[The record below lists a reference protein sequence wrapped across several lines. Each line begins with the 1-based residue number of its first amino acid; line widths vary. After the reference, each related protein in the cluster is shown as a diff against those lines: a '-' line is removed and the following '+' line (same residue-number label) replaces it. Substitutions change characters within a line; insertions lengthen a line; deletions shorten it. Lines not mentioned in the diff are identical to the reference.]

1 MTGNKKIILPLLLIA
16 VLFFTNNCQ
25 KPFEPEAAEQTGTI
39 KITFVNTVKGTP
51 MVLNS
56 STYSNPF
63 AELYTISKLK
73 YYVSNIGVSSVSGT
87 FAEPESYHLTD
98 ASKPSSLS
106 FSFKAPTDIFVSLSF
121 MLGVDSLRNVSGAQT
136 GALDPTNDMFWTWS
150 TGYIMAKFEGNS
162 PSSSQVNN
170 KVEYHIGG
178 FMGPDNVLRNI
189 SLPFPA
195 GKVLDIREGKTS
207 EIVIETDFDKWW
219 QTPNDIKIT
228 VDPVCTTPG
237 ALAKKIA
244 DNYSKMFTIT
254 DVINN

>member
-1 MTGNKKIILPLLLIA
+1 MIA
-16 VLFFTNNCQ
+16 VFFLTNSCQ
-25 KPFEPEAAEQTGTI
+25 KQFLPETEEPTGSI

-51 MVLNS
+51 LILNS
-56 STYSNPF
+56 ATYSNFF
-63 AELYTISKLK
+63 AELYTISKFK
-73 YYVSNIGVSSVSGT
+73 YYVSNVGVSSVSGT
-87 FAEPESYHLTD
+87 YTETESYHLAD
-98 ASKPSSLS
+98 ASKPASLS
-106 FSFKAPTDIFVSLSF
+106 FSFKAPVDIFVSLSF

-189 SLPFPA
+189 TLSFPA
-195 GKVLDIREGKTS
+195 GKVLDIRNGKTS
-207 EIVIETDFDKWW
+207 EIMIETDFDKWW

-228 VDPVCTTPG
+228 ADPVCTTPG

>member
-1 MTGNKKIILPLLLIA
+1 MKRINDIVCSLITALLFL
-16 VLFFTNNCQ
+16 TSSCQ
-25 KPFEPEAAEQTGTI
+25 KPYTPDVPAGTL
-39 KITFVNTVKGTP
+39 KITFVNTVKGSP
-51 MVLNS
+51 LILNS

-63 AELYTISKLK
+63 TELYTISKFK
-73 YYVSNIGVSSVSGT
+73 YYVSNIGVNSTTGT
-87 FAEPESYHLTD
+87 WKETESYHLTD
-98 ASKPSSLS
+98 ASQPSSLS
-106 FSFKAPTDIFVSLSF
+106 FSLQPSVGSYQSLSF
-121 MLGVDSLRNVSGAQT
+121 MLGVDSIRNVSGAQT

-162 PSSSQVNN
+162 PSSAQVNN

-178 FMGPDNVLRNI
+178 FSGPDNVLRNI
-189 SLPFPA
+189 TLTFPA
-195 GKVLDIREGKTS
+195 GKLLDIREGKTS
-207 EIVIETDFDKWW
+207 EIMIEADFDKWW

-237 ALAKKIA
+237 TLAKKIA